1 MTLSAG
7 SKGVSQ
13 SYSAA
18 TCAAAT
24 WQLLALVQPN
34 ELFKSGW
41 S

>member
-1 MTLSAG
+1 MILSAG

-13 SYSAA
+13 SYGAAISAA
-18 TCAAAT
+18 VM
-24 WQLLALVQPN
+24 WQLLALVQAD